1 MLDTANSPEYMPS
14 GPLRE
19 VGAGGAQ
26 WGILSLNKRCV
37 YTVALNKGAGGV
49 IIIALHPSE
58 IRYRLSWNQ

>member
-37 YTVALNKGAGGV
+37 YTVALNKGAGGG
-49 IIIALHPSE
+49 L
-58 IRYRLSWNQ
+58 

>member
-26 WGILSLNKRCV
+26 WGILSEMCV
-37 YTVALNKGAGGV
+37 
-49 IIIALHPSE
+49 
-58 IRYRLSWNQ
+58 LSSPDNPWDGDQDFG